1 MTFLEELYKI
11 KTIKGKKEKSEV
23 VQMTKMLETLG
34 AVHTHTHT
42 HTHTSILN
50 NEIIKFNIE
59 NKAKLI
65 AVFGGEL

>member
-11 KTIKGKKEKSEV
+11 KTIEGKKEKSEV
-23 VQMTKMLETLG
+23 IQMIKKLETLG

-42 HTHTSILN
+42 HTNILN
-50 NEIIKFNIE
+50 NEIIKFDIE

-65 AVFGGEL
+65 AVFGGRF